1 MITQLLSSQYYA
13 SLVNWFIVSM
23 SVSKHVFPRKHSFI
37 QLLLLEA
44 GNSLKLAAALEQ
56 NR

>member
-1 MITQLLSSQYYA
+1 
-13 SLVNWFIVSM
+13 M
-23 SVSKHVFPRKHSFI
+23 SASKHVFPGKHFII

-56 NR
+56 GR